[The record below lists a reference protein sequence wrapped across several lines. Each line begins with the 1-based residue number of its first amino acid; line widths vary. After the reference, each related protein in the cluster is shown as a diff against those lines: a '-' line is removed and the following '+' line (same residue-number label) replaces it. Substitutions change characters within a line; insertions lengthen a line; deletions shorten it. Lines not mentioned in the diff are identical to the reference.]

1 MSSCTNTSTFTPVLF
16 GSCIAKLAFNVCFAG
31 PGGIL
36 SPVDTGYGSGDGKV
50 ALSIDDPG
58 HTVMESG
65 LNELQENG
73 KWFMVKM
80 RND

>member
-1 MSSCTNTSTFTPVLF
+1 MPCTPTSTFTPVLARN
-16 GSCIAKLAFNVCFAG
+16 AKLTFNVCLAG

-50 ALSIDDPG
+50 ALSVDDPG

-65 LNELQENG
+65 MNELQENG
-73 KWFMVKM
+73 KCFMFEM
-80 RND
+80 QSD

>member
-1 MSSCTNTSTFTPVLF
+1 MFT
-16 GSCIAKLAFNVCFAG
+16 G

-50 ALSIDDPG
+50 TLSVDDAG
-58 HTVMESG
+58 HACMGSG

-73 KWFMVKM
+73 NCFMFETQS
-80 RND
+80 D